1 MPRFNDISLRGKLII
16 NFLVSGGVLIA
27 AILFCL
33 YQLRIVGGATRE
45 IATSW
50 LPSIQQAGEISQL
63 RLRYRVRSL
72 EFMLA
77 ADDEERAKIGK
88 SLAALSATL
97 CEALKKYEPLITEPL
112 AADAE
117 EKKNYDELVKAI
129 AAYEATVNDAIA
141 KAKDGQVDAAQELRR
156 TSWVKAADAVR
167 DATDELL
174 KINRAG
180 ADAASTNAEA
190 DVSAATSAGLVALL
204 AGVVIAVIASF
215 LLSRSLGRRLSD
227 SVSAAQMIAGGD
239 LTGRMPPAS
248 QDEVGKLVAAM
259 TDMQKAL
266 RSALQETR
274 ASSQSLQECSG
285 HLNESVRQMNDSA
298 SIQSSVASA
307 IAANV
312 EEVTVSINHVS
323 DNTSEAAHFAHDSD
337 RMAKEGHDQI
347 DRLVERIGEVAHV
360 VRSSAE
366 QIARLEGES
375 EKISNIVSVIKDI
388 ADQTN
393 LLALNAAIEA
403 ARAGEQ
409 GRGFAVVADE
419 VRKLSERTAL
429 STGEIGKMVDAI
441 QVSTREVVARVGNGV
456 KMVDEG
462 VANARQAGE
471 TIGGLQDM
479 AKKVSQLVASVDE
492 ALREQA
498 SASNDVAKKVEDVAA
513 QAEEATAIAK
523 QTSSAANTMTQ
534 TAHAMEQL
542 VARFRI

>member
-97 CEALKKYEPLITEPL
+97 GEALKKYEPLITEPL

-204 AGVVIAVIASF
+204 ARVVIAVIASF

-409 GRGFAVVADE
+409 GRGFVVGADE
-419 VRKLSERTAL
+419 VP
-429 STGEIGKMVDAI
+429 
-441 QVSTREVVARVGNGV
+441 
-456 KMVDEG
+456 
-462 VANARQAGE
+462 
-471 TIGGLQDM
+471 
-479 AKKVSQLVASVDE
+479 
-492 ALREQA
+492 
-498 SASNDVAKKVEDVAA
+498 
-513 QAEEATAIAK
+513 
-523 QTSSAANTMTQ
+523 
-534 TAHAMEQL
+534 
-542 VARFRI
+542 

>member
-1 MPRFNDISLRGKLII
+1 MPRFNDISLRGKLFI

-27 AILFCL
+27 AIFFCL
-33 YQLRIVGGATRE
+33 YQLRIVGGDTRE
-45 IATSW
+45 IATNW
-50 LPSIQQAGEISQL
+50 LPSIQQAGDISQL

-88 SLAALSATL
+88 SLETL
-97 CEALKKYEPLITEPL
+97 NTSLGEALKKYESQVSS
-112 AADAE
+112 AE

-141 KAKDGQVDAAQELRR
+141 KAKDGQADAAQELRR

-180 ADAASTNAEA
+180 ADAASASAE
-190 DVSAATSAGLVALL
+190 VNVRAATSAGLIALL
-204 AGVVIAVIASF
+204 VGVIIAVITTF
-215 LLSRSLGRRLSD
+215 LLARSLGRRLSD
-227 SVSAAQMIAGGD
+227 SVAAAQLIAGGD

-248 QDEVGKLVAAM
+248 QDEVGKLIAAM
-259 TDMQKAL
+259 ADMQKAL
-266 RSALQETR
+266 RSALQDTR
-274 ASSQSLQECSG
+274 ASSQSLLECSG
-285 HLNESVRQMNDSA
+285 HLNESVRQMDDSA

-323 DNTSEAAHFAHDSD
+323 DNTSEAARFAHDSD
-337 RMAKEGHDQI
+337 RMAKDGHDQI
-347 DRLVERIGEVAHV
+347 DKLVERIGEVAHV

-419 VRKLSERTAL
+419 VRKLSERTAV

-441 QVSTREVVARVGNGV
+441 QVSTREVVAQVGRGV
-456 KMVDEG
+456 TMVDEG
-462 VANARQAGE
+462 VTHARQAGD
-471 TIGGLQDM
+471 TIGSLQDM
-479 AKKVSQLVASVDE
+479 AKKVSQLVAAVDE

>member
-1 MPRFNDISLRGKLII
+1 MPKFNDISLRGKLII

-33 YQLRIVGGATRE
+33 YQLRVVGADTRE
-45 IATSW
+45 ITTNW
-50 LPSIQQAGEISQL
+50 LSSIQQAGEISQL

-88 SLAALSATL
+88 SLDSLDTSL
-97 CEALKKYEPLITEPL
+97 GEALKKFEPLISS
-112 AADAE
+112 AE
-117 EKKNYDELVKAI
+117 EKKVYEELLTAV
-129 AAYEATVNDAIA
+129 AAYRTTVNDAIA
-141 KAKDGQVDAAQELRR
+141 KAKEGQVDAAQELRR

-167 DATDELL
+167 DATDALQ
-174 KINRAG
+174 KMNRAG
-180 ADAASTNAEA
+180 AEAASTRAAGNVA
-190 DVSAATSAGLVALL
+190 AATGGGLVALVV
-204 AGVVIAVIASF
+204 GVVIAFIATF

-227 SVSAAQMIAGGD
+227 SVAAAQLIAGGD
-239 LTGRMPPAS
+239 LTGKMPAAS
-248 QDEVGKLVAAM
+248 RDEIGRLISAM
-259 TDMQKAL
+259 TEMQMAL
-266 RSALQETR
+266 RSALQETK
-274 ASSQSLQECSG
+274 SSAHSLLECSG
-285 HLNESVRQMNDSA
+285 HLNESVRQMEDSA
-298 SIQSSVASA
+298 QIQSSVASA

-323 DNTSEAAHFAHDSD
+323 DNTSEAARFAHDSD
-337 RMAKEGHDQI
+337 RMAKDGHDQI
-347 DRLVERIGEVAHV
+347 DKLVGRIGEVADV

-419 VRKLSERTAL
+419 VRKLSERTAV

-441 QVSTREVVARVGNGV
+441 QVSTREVVAQVGRGV
-456 KMVDEG
+456 TMVDEG
-462 VANARQAGE
+462 VANARQAGD
-471 TIGGLQDM
+471 TIGGLQEM
-479 AKKVSQLVASVDE
+479 AKKVSQLVADVDE

-513 QAEEATAIAK
+513 QAEESTAIAK
-523 QTSSAANTMTQ
+523 QTSSAADTMTK
-534 TAHAMEQL
+534 TANAMEQL

>member
-33 YQLRIVGGATRE
+33 YQLRLVGSDTRE
-45 IATSW
+45 ITANW

-72 EFMLA
+72 EYMLEP
-77 ADDEERAKIGK
+77 EEEGRVKIGK
-88 SLAALSATL
+88 SLESLDAALR
-97 CEALKKYEPLITEPL
+97 EALKKYEPLISS
-112 AADAE
+112 DE
-117 EKKNYDELVKAI
+117 EKKTYEDLVKAI
-129 AAYEATVNDAIA
+129 DAYHATVSDAMA
-141 KAKDGQVDAAQELRR
+141 KIKEDQIFDAHELRR
-156 TSWVKAADAVR
+156 STWIKAADAVR
-167 DATDELL
+167 DATDALL

-180 ADAASTNAEA
+180 AEAASAEA
-190 DVSAATSAGLVALL
+190 ARGESSALRGGLFALV
-204 AGVVIAVIASF
+204 AGVVIAFVATF
-215 LLSRSLGRRLSD
+215 LLARNLNRRLSD
-227 SVSAAQMIAGGD
+227 SVAAAQLIAGGD
-239 LTGRMPPAS
+239 LTGRMPAAS
-248 QDEVGKLVAAM
+248 RDEVGQLIAAM
-259 TDMQKAL
+259 TEMQTAL
-266 RSALQETR
+266 RNALQETR
-274 ASSQSLQECSG
+274 ASSQALLECSG
-285 HLNESVRQMNDSA
+285 HLNESVRQMDESA
-298 SIQSSVASA
+298 HVQSSVASA

-347 DRLVERIGEVAHV
+347 DRLVERIGEVANV
-360 VRSSAE
+360 VRSSAD
-366 QIARLEGES
+366 QIAKLEGES

-419 VRKLSERTAL
+419 VRKLSERTAV

-441 QVSTREVVARVGNGV
+441 QVSTREVVAQVGNGV

-462 VANARQAGE
+462 VTNARQAGE

-479 AKKVSQLVASVDE
+479 AKKVSQLVAAVDE

-523 QTSSAANTMTQ
+523 QTSNAADSLTQ

>member
-97 CEALKKYEPLITEPL
+97 GEALKKYEPLITEPL

-441 QVSTREVVARVGNGV
+441 QVSTREVGARVGNGV

-462 VANARQAGE
+462 VTNARQAGE